1 MSAGH
6 VVETTRVVAARRAPW
21 RAEVRLLLVI
31 SAVEI
36 APGDAAHIGRLVE
49 NGARRFGK
57 GRRRPP
63 C

>member
-21 RAEVRLLLVI
+21 CAEVRLLLVI
-31 SAVEI
+31 YAVEI
-36 APGDAAHIGRLVE
+36 ALGDAAHIGLVE